1 MTMKTLYFKE
11 HEGIGQ
17 SPVGQLSS
25 TAPSVNWWNV
35 IGSQPAYVDSQLKA
49 FSVEGGDQVT
59 ATTKQTASAIDHGQ
73 DAMGKESPTEF
84 SIFPG
89 SPGNSKSISEGQK
102 AMPAQ
107 SFFPLQTTVAAPYDL
122 GFGQQMICAK
132 YPPMDQY
139 YGIFSA
145 YGPQIPGRVMLP
157 MDMTTDEGPIYVN
170 AKQYHG
176 IIRRRKSRAKAE
188 MENKLS
194 RTRKQYM
201 HHSRHLHAMR
211 RPRGSGGRFLTK
223 KEIDQMAREGNNFHL
238 SQPAGSQ
245 SSGGGLLQSDSGGGS
260 ANSSKEANGGG
271 MNHHH
276 HHHNHHHRHNHHHH
290 SGSEVTSIFSRDEE
304 ENNMGGCFQIKNLM
318 PPFHSFP
325 GMMNTGHDIVMPSS
339 KWVAAAVDNCSSNLK
354 V

>member
-11 HEGIGQ
+11 HEGIAHN
-17 SPVGQLSS
+17 PVGQLSS
-25 TAPSVNWWNV
+25 PSSAPTVPWWNV
-35 IGSQPAYVDSQLKA
+35 MGSQPAYVDSQLKT
-49 FSVEGGDQVT
+49 FSVDGGDQVT
-59 ATTKQTASAIDHGQ
+59 ATKQSASPTIDQGQ
-73 DAMGKESPTEF
+73 DGLGKEAPTEF
-84 SIFPG
+84 NIF
-89 SPGNSKSISEGQK
+89 PGNSKSMEGQK
-102 AMPAQ
+102 GVPAQ
-107 SFFPLQTTVAAPYDL
+107 SFFPLQTTMTAPYDL

-145 YGPQIPGRVMLP
+145 YGPQIPGRMMLP
-157 MDMTTDEGPIYVN
+157 MDMSTDEGPIYVN

-176 IIRRRKSRAKAE
+176 ILRRRKSRAKAE

-223 KEIDQMAREGNNFHL
+223 KEIDKMTRDGHNFHL
-238 SQPAGSQ
+238 SPPTCSQ
-245 SSGGGLLQSDSGGGS
+245 SSGGGGLLQSESGGS
-260 ANSSKEANGGG
+260 ANSSKEANGYGGGG

-276 HHHNHHHRHNHHHH
+276 HHR
-290 SGSEVTSIFSRDEE
+290 SGSEVTSLFSRDEE
-304 ENNMGGCFQIKNLM
+304 DMGGCFQIKNLM